1 MEVSSSSWTA
11 YAYTLRLYT
20 HPTPTPTLDY
30 FDLNLSLSSSSW
42 RGKVKISKDSLSH
55 KHKWLHRKSSQ
66 NEITLKLTIESK
78 IKTHSNFS
86 MSWQVAAI
94 VIAALKISIFREV
107 THLLP
112 NAECG
117 MSK

>member
-1 MEVSSSSWTA
+1 MV
-11 YAYTLRLYT
+11 
-20 HPTPTPTLDY
+20 
-30 FDLNLSLSSSSW
+30 
-42 RGKVKISKDSLSH
+42 KVTQKVLK
-55 KHKWLHRKSSQ
+55 
-66 NEITLKLTIESK
+66 NEITLKLTIKSK

-94 VIAALKISIFREV
+94 IIAALKISIFREV